1 MELVTTKAQL
11 REARNAVEPNSTLG
25 LVPTMGGLHE
35 GHLSLVDAARS
46 HCSKIV
52 ATIFVNPLQFGP
64 SEDFE
69 SYPRALER
77 DSRLLEERGV
87 DILFAPSESEMY
99 PSGKDNH
106 TLVALPHLTDVL
118 CGRNRPGHFDG
129 VATVVSKL
137 FNLVQPQ
144 VAYFGEKDWQQVTL
158 IRALVGDLDFPIK
171 VIGVPTFRDNR
182 GLALSSRNS
191 YLSQEEN
198 ERAPLLHSTMCR
210 IRDLVLRGQENYAD
224 LEADAIKALSSEG
237 FDPDYISIR
246 EGRTL
251 RPPNSQSRDRRVFG
265 AARLGETRLIDN
277 LAIDP

>member
-11 REARNAVEPNSTLG
+11 REARNAVEPSSTLG

-46 HCSKIV
+46 QCSKIV

-69 SYPRALER
+69 SYPRTLER
-77 DSRLLEERGV
+77 DSRLLGERGV
-87 DILFAPSESEMY
+87 DFLFAPSENEMY
-99 PSGKDNH
+99 PHGKEDH
-106 TLVALPHLTDVL
+106 TVIALPHLTDVL

-137 FNLVQPQ
+137 FNLVQPH

-158 IRALVGDLDFPIK
+158 IRAMVGDLDFPIE
-171 VIGVPTFRDNR
+171 VVGVPTFRDNR

-191 YLSQEEN
+191 YLSQKEN
-198 ERAPLLHSTMCR
+198 QKAPLLHSAMCR

-224 LEADAIKALSSEG
+224 LEADAIKSLSSEG
-237 FDPDYISIR
+237 FDPDYISVR

-251 RPPNSQSRDRRVFG
+251 RPPNSQSTDRRVFG